1 MIRKSFKFVFGVVGR
16 FLDNRCTIHAAG
28 LTYYAILSLV
38 PILCVILIAAKT
50 FGAQEFAKEKIR
62 AWMDSRIESME
73 KGPEEMSAITA
84 VLPGKS
90 SEDEEKKPEDAEKG
104 AAADKQ
110 PSAADNQPAPEK
122 APAADAAPA
131 APAPSG
137 DAAQG
142 AAPGQ
147 AAAAS
152 EADAAEREKA
162 AALAKLDSD
171 KAKALENVVSQAKS
185 VESHV
190 LSAIDA
196 IDFGALGWIGLGVL
210 VWTIIGSVG
219 VVEVSFNAI
228 WGVAKPRS
236 FFRRVFMDLFVAA
249 ALPVLALLSAS
260 VPILKIA
267 KDIITATMGATWLTR
282 WVSDGAVWLIDSAPC
297 RIAISLLF
305 SSLAFAFIFQ
315 FLTYCKVR
323 WRKSWASGLL
333 TAVLFSGWMK
343 LCTIAQIGIA
353 KSSAMYGSFAFLPIV
368 MAWMYVSWQIVLLGC
383 CVNCEAHGSRPAKK
397 VA

>member
-1 MIRKSFKFVFGVVGR
+1 MFKKSFMFIRGVVGR

-50 FGAQEFAKEKIR
+50 FGAQDFAKEKIR

-90 SEDEEKKPEDAEKG
+90 SDDAEKKPEDEK
-104 AAADKQ
+104 
-110 PSAADNQPAPEK
+110 K
-122 APAADAAPA
+122 APAADNATVADNASAAS
-131 APAPSG
+131 APSG
-137 DAAQG
+137 GVTPGSGQ
-142 AAPGQ
+142 GQ
-147 AAAAS
+147 AAAVS
-152 EADAAEREKA
+152 EAEAVGCEKA

-171 KAKALENVVSQAKS
+171 KAKALENVVSQARS

-190 LSAIDA
+190 LSAIDS

-210 VWTIIGSVG
+210 IWTIIGSVG

-236 FFRRVFMDLFVAA
+236 FFRRIFMDLFVAA

-267 KDIITATMGATWLTR
+267 KDVITATMGATWLTR
-282 WVSDGAVWLIDSAPC
+282 WVSDGAVWLIDSALC
-297 RIAISLLF
+297 RVAISLLF

-315 FLTYCKVR
+315 FLPYCKVR
-323 WRKSWASGLL
+323 WRKSWFSGLL
-333 TAVLFSGWMK
+333 TAVLFSGWLK
-343 LCTIAQIGIA
+343 LCTMAQIGIA

-368 MAWMYVSWQIVLLGC
+368 MAWMYVSWQIVLIGC
-383 CVNCEAHGSRPAKK
+383 CMNCEAHGSYLAQKGARA
-397 VA
+397 

>member
-84 VLPGKS
+84 VLPGKL

-104 AAADKQ
+104 AAADK
-110 PSAADNQPAPEK
+110 QPAPEK

-315 FLTYCKVR
+315 FLPYCKVR

>member
-1 MIRKSFKFVFGVVGR
+1 MFKKSFMFIRGVVGR

-50 FGAQEFAKEKIR
+50 FGAQDFAKEKIR

-73 KGPEEMSAITA
+73 KGPEEMSAIA
-84 VLPGKS
+84 AALPGKS
-90 SEDEEKKPEDAEKG
+90 SDDAEKKPEDEK
-104 AAADKQ
+104 
-110 PSAADNQPAPEK
+110 K
-122 APAADAAPA
+122 APAADNATVADNAPA
-131 APAPSG
+131 ASAPSG
-137 DAAQG
+137 GVTSDAGQ
-142 AAPGQ
+142 GQ
-147 AAAAS
+147 AAAVS
-152 EADAAEREKA
+152 EAEAAGCEKA

-171 KAKALENVVSQAKS
+171 KAKALENVVSQARS

-190 LSAIDA
+190 LSAIDS

-210 VWTIIGSVG
+210 IWTIIGSVG

-236 FFRRVFMDLFVAA
+236 FFRRIFMDLFVAA

-267 KDIITATMGATWLTR
+267 KDVITATMGATWLTR
-282 WVSDGAVWLIDSAPC
+282 WVSDGAVWLIDSALC
-297 RIAISLLF
+297 RVAISLLF

-315 FLTYCKVR
+315 FLPYCKVR
-323 WRKSWASGLL
+323 WRKSWFSGLL
-333 TAVLFSGWMK
+333 TAVLFSGWLK
-343 LCTIAQIGIA
+343 LCTMAQIGIA

-368 MAWMYVSWQIVLLGC
+368 MAWMYVSWQIVLIGC
-383 CVNCEAHGSRPAKK
+383 CMNCEAHGSYLAQKGARA
-397 VA
+397 

>member
-1 MIRKSFKFVFGVVGR
+1 MFKKSFMFIRGVVGR
-16 FLDNRCTIHAAG
+16 FLDNHCTIHAAG

-50 FGAQEFAKEKIR
+50 FGAQDFAKEKIR

-90 SEDEEKKPEDAEKG
+90 SEDEGKKPEDAEKD
-104 AAADKQ
+104 AAADK
-110 PSAADNQPAPEK
+110 
-122 APAADAAPA
+122 APAAGPAPA
-131 APAPSG
+131 ASAPSG
-137 DAAQG
+137 DAAPCADQ
-142 AAPGQ
+142 GQ
-147 AAAAS
+147 AAAVS
-152 EADAAEREKA
+152 EAEAAEREKA

-210 VWTIIGSVG
+210 IWTIIGSVG

-236 FFRRVFMDLFVAA
+236 FFRRIFMDLFVAA

-282 WVSDGAVWLIDSAPC
+282 WVSDGAVWLIDSAIC
-297 RIAISLLF
+297 RVAISLLF

-315 FLTYCKVR
+315 FLPYCKVR
-323 WRKSWASGLL
+323 WRRSWFCGLL
-333 TAVLFSGWMK
+333 TAVMFSGWLK
-343 LCTIAQIGIA
+343 LCTVAQIGIA

-383 CVNCEAHGSRPAKK
+383 CMNCEAHGSYLAKK
-397 VA
+397 KGAVA

>member
-110 PSAADNQPAPEK
+110 PSAADKQPAPEK

-147 AAAAS
+147 PAAAS

-196 IDFGALGWIGLGVL
+196 IEPAVRSVSDVRHRVRLIRDYSDRTYSPLEVL
-210 VWTIIGSVG
+210 REISILLPDGITL
-219 VVEVSFNAI
+219 VEMRY
-228 WGVAKPRS
+228 KREET
-236 FFRRVFMDLFVAA
+236 RVTVKA
-249 ALPVLALLSAS
+249 
-260 VPILKIA
+260 
-267 KDIITATMGATWLTR
+267 TATSTELAYAFKQR
-282 WVSDGAVWLIDSAPC
+282 VDGSP
-297 RIAISLLF
+297 LF
-305 SSLAFAFIFQ
+305 SESKFTSGPTTNARTGGADFELTILLAAPQ
-315 FLTYCKVR
+315 PEEGGT
-323 WRKSWASGLL
+323 
-333 TAVLFSGWMK
+333 
-343 LCTIAQIGIA
+343 
-353 KSSAMYGSFAFLPIV
+353 P
-368 MAWMYVSWQIVLLGC
+368 
-383 CVNCEAHGSRPAKK
+383 
-397 VA
+397 

>member
-90 SEDEEKKPEDAEKG
+90 SEDEGKKPEDAEKG

-110 PSAADNQPAPEK
+110 PAPEK

-131 APAPSG
+131 SPAPSG

-315 FLTYCKVR
+315 FLPYCKVR